1 MEFVMIDGES
11 WRVLADVCDVL
22 GDSNPAARMRMGI
35 KNTLG
40 RRSGRSFPYPTHAR
54 VLLA

>member
-22 GDSNPAARMRMGI
+22 GDSNPAVRMRML
-35 KNTLG
+35 LG
-40 RRSGRSFPYPTHAR
+40 GVTASHSSVSTAALSR
-54 VLLA
+54 